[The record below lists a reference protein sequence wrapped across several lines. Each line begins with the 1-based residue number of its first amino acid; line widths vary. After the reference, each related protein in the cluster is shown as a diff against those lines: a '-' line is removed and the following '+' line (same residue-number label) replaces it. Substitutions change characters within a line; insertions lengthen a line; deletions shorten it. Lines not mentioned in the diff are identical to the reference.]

1 MIVDKKQR
9 GDCMSI
15 INYDWTKGAREA
27 ADTFSIANEQS
38 EKLGQDKVAIE
49 NNLALRHSYERAMLL
64 FNTLV
69 AFLKLAAAAFAWTFA
84 YMLFKAEDCWAKDY
98 TYHSTIETCGLE
110 SLPIS
115 GVGGSVGLFAA
126 FLLFSA
132 LLAQIPDF
140 KKAGARVASARDL
153 VSLLPS
159 VIVGDGMWS
168 VCAWLGLSLA
178 DVIHPQGAVDQ
189 DWGFLGWYLLA
200 SIPFYTAEAA
210 LFKYAQDFFA
220 AGVEKCGTKEVWRS
234 NLPFTLTVA
243 GAYWGFGA
251 PSVMLAKLFYIDT
264 NSKAQTATVNGL
276 GTGLGAMLVWA
287 LFVVTPILVQQARE
301 RKNSSIVSTRVL
313 AQASLLGDGSKGRD
327 VEAGKRQ
334 SPVTTNRT
342 TLARQLDASGDQ
354 AELWGDSDPTQPPAA
369 GRPSPFSG

>member
-1 MIVDKKQR
+1 
-9 GDCMSI
+9 MSI
-15 INYDWTKGAREA
+15 KKYDWTKGAREA
-27 ADTFSIANEQS
+27 ADTLPIANAQS
-38 EKLGQDKVAIE
+38 EELGQDKATIE
-49 NNLALRHSYERAMLL
+49 ANLALRHSYEQAMLL

-69 AFLKLAAAAFAWTFA
+69 TFLKLAIAAAAWTLA

-251 PSVMLAKLFYIDT
+251 PSVMLAKAFDINT
-264 NSKAQTATVNGL
+264 NSKWQTAGVNAL

-301 RKNSSIVSTRVL
+301 RKDPTIVSTRVL
-313 AQASLLGDGSKGRD
+313 AQASLLGDGSRDHD

-334 SPVTTNRT
+334 SPVTTNRK
-342 TLARQLDASGDQ
+342 TLAYQLRATDDQVEGFGD
-354 AELWGDSDPTQPPAA
+354 DPTQPPAA
-369 GRPSPFSG
+369 GGFPSPAG